1 MESMAKQYLE
11 QISRDLQDQ
20 RAALFV
26 GAGFSRNADKV
37 TSDVP
42 DIPLWGD
49 LKRKFQEKLGSTDES
64 DPLVLAESVEL
75 VYDRNEMDRLL
86 LDSLR
91 DADYRP
97 SPLYEKL
104 LRLPW
109 TDVFTTNYDTLLE
122 RAGEKLTEKTFQ
134 IITNKND
141 LIGSSGKT
149 RLIKLHGSF
158 PSQRP
163 FIITAEDYRTYP
175 QKFAPFVNTVQQSLL
190 ENTLCM
196 IGFSGDDPNFNS
208 WVGWIRDNLGEDN
221 APAIYLLN
229 FKPVSDARKQWLH
242 RRKIIAIDLSELF
255 PEYKEDPYALY
266 EKVLDQLWE
275 QYSSSR
281 ETGQFW
287 PIQSLYQGNGLM
299 SLKDALPI
307 LRKNRENC
315 PKVLTLSARN
325 REELDMV
332 LSDAERVLGAHC
344 RQENPDPA
352 EELYYLYEY
361 NALHE
366 KSMLTL
372 FASERKL
379 YAQVLARHTAE
390 KSPEKCD
397 ILFTLLRT
405 AREEGDID
413 GWNKQYEELCALNSR
428 LTSEQKD
435 RLQWE
440 NCLFRLSRYE
450 FCMLKE
456 GLRNWPVSPDRTLW
470 ALRKAGLCAEVGDYE
485 QAENLLQE
493 ALQNLRHRL
502 ARQTR
507 PDRYLLSLES
517 PMMRLQSFIDQAAC
531 RGGWEEKPSK
541 TDWTAAIFVDE
552 RHRAR
557 HKEYEVDWDELNR
570 SFCSRM
576 ENKWVPFQTQQK
588 KATFDFGVVQ
598 SSLHFG
604 TDTERMEAFRFLRFR
619 EETGIPFQ
627 LGKTD
632 GNVKAACGAAQRIAL
647 YYPEWAI
654 LTAVRAKAN
663 EDQLSAILPRS
674 VLSVWTQEDTDKACD
689 FYMGAVQ
696 RTEEKLLGVK
706 QFWDSTFASR
716 TATVLPMVLSELCC
730 KCSEKTMPHLLG
742 FLEKLYCSPQ
752 KMHYMQAKLLMKRL
766 LRFYPK
772 QLRSELLQTLLTF
785 PLPDV
790 ERVRIDQDL
799 PDPFNALETPSSGY
813 DVSTETAYP
822 EIEKLFGLL
831 STDKRTSAL
840 ERLLHCGAHGLLT
853 LEQKE
858 RLGKLIWNGGVPELP
873 RDWFITVCL
882 HLPIPQQEN
891 RLRVVCVKIT
901 ENVIAQ
907 ADGNMQMNRNS
918 RVLQEMQN
926 VLYFKADAF
935 SPEQITA
942 ILTAC
947 AKDIAVVAKQMDR
960 EDDCYGRNEQAEA
973 YIYRNLHALWLLT
986 SFSKNWVPTEVDK
999 TALADMLNRCGEVGL
1014 SHHGAK
1020 RHWSALLG
1028 WDTVTEK
1035 NLERVMHSADE
1046 QTAFYGYH
1054 VFAIA
1059 MENPEKSLLSEE
1071 ELQTGM
1077 EVTAQQIAWGVP
1089 KRLAS
1094 ALKAAS
1100 CAAERRPDLLTERCT
1115 ELVLT
1120 GLAQLLDETCITSE
1134 DTMKMASEKGNI
1146 RNEAVCLAAK
1156 LDEKSSTE
1164 EGRETLERWRA
1175 VSCDP
1180 EEFAEIRT
1188 AR

>member
-49 LKRKFQEKLGSTDES
+49 LKRIFQEKLGSTDES

-75 VYDRNEMDRLL
+75 VYDRNELDRLL

-397 ILFTLLRT
+397 ILFSLLRT
-405 AREEGDID
+405 DREEGDID
-413 GWNKQYEELCALNSR
+413 GWNTQYEELCALNSC

-450 FCMLKE
+450 FCLLKE
-456 GLRNWPVSPDRTLW
+456 GLRNWPV
-470 ALRKAGLCAEVGDYE
+470 C
-485 QAENLLQE
+485 
-493 ALQNLRHRL
+493 
-502 ARQTR
+502 
-507 PDRYLLSLES
+507 
-517 PMMRLQSFIDQAAC
+517 
-531 RGGWEEKPSK
+531 
-541 TDWTAAIFVDE
+541 
-552 RHRAR
+552 
-557 HKEYEVDWDELNR
+557 
-570 SFCSRM
+570 
-576 ENKWVPFQTQQK
+576 
-588 KATFDFGVVQ
+588 
-598 SSLHFG
+598 
-604 TDTERMEAFRFLRFR
+604 
-619 EETGIPFQ
+619 
-627 LGKTD
+627 
-632 GNVKAACGAAQRIAL
+632 
-647 YYPEWAI
+647 
-654 LTAVRAKAN
+654 
-663 EDQLSAILPRS
+663 
-674 VLSVWTQEDTDKACD
+674 
-689 FYMGAVQ
+689 
-696 RTEEKLLGVK
+696 
-706 QFWDSTFASR
+706 
-716 TATVLPMVLSELCC
+716 
-730 KCSEKTMPHLLG
+730 
-742 FLEKLYCSPQ
+742 
-752 KMHYMQAKLLMKRL
+752 
-766 LRFYPK
+766 
-772 QLRSELLQTLLTF
+772 
-785 PLPDV
+785 
-790 ERVRIDQDL
+790 
-799 PDPFNALETPSSGY
+799 
-813 DVSTETAYP
+813 
-822 EIEKLFGLL
+822 
-831 STDKRTSAL
+831 
-840 ERLLHCGAHGLLT
+840 
-853 LEQKE
+853 
-858 RLGKLIWNGGVPELP
+858 
-873 RDWFITVCL
+873 
-882 HLPIPQQEN
+882 
-891 RLRVVCVKIT
+891 
-901 ENVIAQ
+901 
-907 ADGNMQMNRNS
+907 
-918 RVLQEMQN
+918 
-926 VLYFKADAF
+926 
-935 SPEQITA
+935 
-942 ILTAC
+942 
-947 AKDIAVVAKQMDR
+947 
-960 EDDCYGRNEQAEA
+960 
-973 YIYRNLHALWLLT
+973 
-986 SFSKNWVPTEVDK
+986 
-999 TALADMLNRCGEVGL
+999 
-1014 SHHGAK
+1014 
-1020 RHWSALLG
+1020 
-1028 WDTVTEK
+1028 
-1035 NLERVMHSADE
+1035 
-1046 QTAFYGYH
+1046 
-1054 VFAIA
+1054 
-1059 MENPEKSLLSEE
+1059 
-1071 ELQTGM
+1071 
-1077 EVTAQQIAWGVP
+1077 
-1089 KRLAS
+1089 
-1094 ALKAAS
+1094 
-1100 CAAERRPDLLTERCT
+1100 
-1115 ELVLT
+1115 
-1120 GLAQLLDETCITSE
+1120 
-1134 DTMKMASEKGNI
+1134 
-1146 RNEAVCLAAK
+1146 
-1156 LDEKSSTE
+1156 
-1164 EGRETLERWRA
+1164 
-1175 VSCDP
+1175 
-1180 EEFAEIRT
+1180 
-1188 AR
+1188 